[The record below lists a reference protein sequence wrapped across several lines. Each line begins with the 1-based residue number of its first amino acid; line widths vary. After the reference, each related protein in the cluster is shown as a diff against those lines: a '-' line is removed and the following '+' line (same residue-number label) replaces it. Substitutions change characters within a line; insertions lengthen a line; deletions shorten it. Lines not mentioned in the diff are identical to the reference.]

1 LFFSFTFSPFYLF
14 PTNVT
19 QALSLETIK
28 GEAGATP
35 CEENTKTRNEHI
47 HTWIRSLSQKK
58 ARNPYYKHSGA
69 KATRAAA
76 ESIGCRVI
84 LVRTSIHPCVR
95 FAHHSGLDA
104 QIQIH
109 SSFCLDPRFSRHRQ
123 CDRGVVPRTKHALN
137 VGQRAKLSKKESL
150 WTKMHFDNLLMKLF
164 LKYEL

>member
-1 LFFSFTFSPFYLF
+1 VKRTQKRV
-14 PTNVT
+14 TNT
-19 QALSLETIK
+19 
-28 GEAGATP
+28 
-35 CEENTKTRNEHI
+35 

-58 ARNPYYKHSGA
+58 SLQALRC

-76 ESIGCRVI
+76 ESTGCRAV

-95 FAHHSGLDA
+95 FAHHPGLDA